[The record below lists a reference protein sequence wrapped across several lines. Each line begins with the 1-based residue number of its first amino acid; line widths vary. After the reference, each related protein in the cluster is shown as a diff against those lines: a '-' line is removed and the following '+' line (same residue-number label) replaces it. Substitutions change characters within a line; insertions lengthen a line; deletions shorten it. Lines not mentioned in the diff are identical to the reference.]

1 MLKFSHKTINSNI
14 FLLKENKEW
23 DEIFRNMSIIKM
35 ESSKSINYSTNMCPS
50 DQVGPEGF
58 LNSE

>member
-1 MLKFSHKTINSNI
+1 MKYLGIYHLS
-14 FLLKENKEW
+14 
-23 DEIFRNMSIIKM
+23 KM